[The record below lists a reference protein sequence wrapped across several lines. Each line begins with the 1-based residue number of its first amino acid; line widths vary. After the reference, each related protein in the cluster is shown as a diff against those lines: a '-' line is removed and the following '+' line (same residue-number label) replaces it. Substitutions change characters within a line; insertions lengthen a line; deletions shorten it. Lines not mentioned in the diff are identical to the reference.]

1 MVRMLLPDLNDTA
14 FFYYRVSFVSV
25 IATNLF
31 VENLLFSITSL
42 IVHIIRKG
50 LKLTPNSEK
59 SLAWSMKNL
68 HIYSHIIQKNY
79 IFIYI
84 QYHLYLLS
92 VYTIFCFR
100 GAIFIFDHFSSHN
113 INTNL
118 VLTESSNVESIFVSI
133 QKLEHFFPF
142 VVCMLV
148 LFTSDSHL
156 PKKSFIWINEN
167 HLKMMKNAFY
177 LFQKLLSISRQ
188 LYFCFDFL
196 VMQKKRLDQKEKI
209 DFKIYDVKTLLTNNY
224 IKHIAQYLTK

>member
-1 MVRMLLPDLNDTA
+1 
-14 FFYYRVSFVSV
+14 
-25 IATNLF
+25 
-31 VENLLFSITSL
+31 
-42 IVHIIRKG
+42 
-50 LKLTPNSEK
+50 
-59 SLAWSMKNL
+59 MKNL

-118 VLTESSNVESIFVSI
+118 VLNESSNVESIFVSI

-156 PKKSFIWINEN
+156 PKKSFIWFNESP
-167 HLKMMKNAFY
+167 LKMMKNAFY

-188 LYFCFDFL
+188 LYFCFDFWSCRKNDL
-196 VMQKKRLDQKEKI
+196 IRKKRLILKFMTSKPC
-209 DFKIYDVKTLLTNNY
+209 
-224 IKHIAQYLTK
+224 